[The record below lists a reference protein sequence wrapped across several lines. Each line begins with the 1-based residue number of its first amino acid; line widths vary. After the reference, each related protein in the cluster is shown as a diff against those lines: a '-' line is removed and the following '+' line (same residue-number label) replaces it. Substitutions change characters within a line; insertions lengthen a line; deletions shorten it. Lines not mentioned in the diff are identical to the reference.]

1 MNPNPTHKFAKG
13 NPGRKKGSKNKKTI
27 AFERVYQRC
36 CNVGFH
42 PADVLIEICRDSATP
57 ADLRIETCLDL
68 LTFMEGRQPE
78 SRPVVPQS
86 PGDSVKSAEERLK
99 NLAKL
104 SEPLEP
110 AAAIPDPKL

>member
-1 MNPNPTHKFAKG
+1 MALF
-13 NPGRKKGSKNKKTI
+13 KKGEGGRPKGAKNKAKI
-27 AFERVYQRC
+27 LFERVYQRC

-42 PADVLIEICRDSATP
+42 PADVLIEICMDPATP
-57 ADLRIETCLDL
+57 ADLRIATCLDL

-78 SRPVVPQS
+78 SRPVVPQT

-110 AAAIPDPKL
+110 IAAALDPKP